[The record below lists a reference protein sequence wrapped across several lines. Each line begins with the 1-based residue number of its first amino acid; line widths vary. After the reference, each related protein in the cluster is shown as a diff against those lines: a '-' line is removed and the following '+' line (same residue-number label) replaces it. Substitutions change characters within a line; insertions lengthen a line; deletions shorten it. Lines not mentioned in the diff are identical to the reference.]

1 VKVKTVVAKQG
12 NKFVIE
18 YANRLKSLWMDLD
31 HYHVIKTH
39 RAVDSTIIKKFIK
52 QDRVYDFLMGLNP
65 EFDQVRIQILG
76 KPQVPSLNE
85 VVAIARSDKSG
96 RNLMLDT
103 PSIESL
109 AMITESHRGGGL
121 AKVEK
126 KGEMWCT
133 YCNKLLIVRFVGSYM
148 ENLLIVYERRE
159 AFLVGYLARV
169 LRLILLKNL
178 KKTKKNLQAI
188 ID

>member
-1 VKVKTVVAKQG
+1 
-12 NKFVIE
+12 
-18 YANRLKSLWMDLD
+18 
-31 HYHVIKTH
+31 
-39 RAVDSTIIKKFIK
+39 
-52 QDRVYDFLMGLNP
+52 MGLNP

-133 YCNKLLIVRFVGSYM
+133 YCNKLLIVRFV
-148 ENLLIVYERRE
+148 ERRE

-169 LRLILLKNL
+169 LRLILLKIL

>member
-1 VKVKTVVAKQG
+1 
-12 NKFVIE
+12 
-18 YANRLKSLWMDLD
+18 
-31 HYHVIKTH
+31 
-39 RAVDSTIIKKFIK
+39 
-52 QDRVYDFLMGLNP
+52 
-65 EFDQVRIQILG
+65 
-76 KPQVPSLNE
+76 
-85 VVAIARSDKSG
+85 
-96 RNLMLDT
+96 
-103 PSIESL
+103 
-109 AMITESHRGGGL
+109 
-121 AKVEK
+121 VEK